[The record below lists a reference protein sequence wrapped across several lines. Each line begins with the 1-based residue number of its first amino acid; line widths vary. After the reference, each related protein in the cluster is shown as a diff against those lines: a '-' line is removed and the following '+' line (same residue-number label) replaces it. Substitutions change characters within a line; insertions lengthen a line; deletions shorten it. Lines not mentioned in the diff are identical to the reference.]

1 MSTSTIGVIVN
12 GAQGK
17 MGQLACETIQ
27 KHAEFDLLA
36 GLGRSDDLAQA
47 ISDLNP
53 GIVVDLTRADS
64 VYQNTKI
71 IIEQGA
77 HPVIGTSGLLDAEI
91 ETLRSLCTKKNLG
104 GLIVPNFSIAAVL
117 MMQFAA
123 KAAHYLPE
131 VEIVE
136 AHHPAKAEA
145 PSGTALKTADV
156 IAKARTRAAHMPRCE
171 ELVPGALGAL
181 HQDVRIHSMRLPGT
195 LAQQDVIFGQLG
207 ETLTLRHQT
216 IDRLSFMPGVIL
228 ACQHVLTLDTLVYGL
243 DQLLA

>member
-1 MSTSTIGVIVN
+1 MSTIGVIVN

-17 MGQLACETIQ
+17 MGQLACQAIQ
-27 KHAEFDLLA
+27 KHPEFELLA
-36 GLGRSDDLAQA
+36 GLGRSDDLAQT
-47 ISDLNP
+47 ISDLDAS
-53 GIVVDLTRADS
+53 IVVDLTRADS
-64 VYQNTKI
+64 AYQNTLTI
-71 IIEQGA
+71 IRQGA
-77 HPVIGTSGLLDAEI
+77 HPVIGTSGLMDAEI
-91 ETLRSLCTKKNLG
+91 QELRARCAAKKLG

-123 KAAHYLPE
+123 KAAYYLPE

-156 IAKARTRAAHMPRCE
+156 IAKARTRTPQVPRCQE
-171 ELVPGALGAL
+171 IVPGALGAL
-181 HQDVRIHSMRLPGT
+181 HQDVRIHSLRLPGT

-216 IDRLSFMPGVIL
+216 IDRLSFMPGVLL
-228 ACQHVLTLDTLVYGL
+228 ACQKVQSLEELVYGL
-243 DQLLA
+243 DACLDA